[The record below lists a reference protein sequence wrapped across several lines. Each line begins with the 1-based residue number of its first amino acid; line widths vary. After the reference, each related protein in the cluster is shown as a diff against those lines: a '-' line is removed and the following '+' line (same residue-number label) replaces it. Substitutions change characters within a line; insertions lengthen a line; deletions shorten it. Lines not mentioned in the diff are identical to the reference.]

1 MIHSDS
7 ELEVLEPDVMIR
19 ITKNVNVLTSYLIE
33 HIWRG
38 ISNEGSQSIFLRIF
52 FIQKKSNG
60 FTK

>member
-38 ISNEGSQSIFLRIF
+38 ISNEGSQSIFFKDLF
-52 FIQKKSNG
+52 HPKEK
-60 FTK
+60 

>member
-1 MIHSDS
+1 MIHS

-38 ISNEGSQSIFLRIF
+38 ISNEGSQSIFFKDLF
-52 FIQKKSNG
+52 HPKEK
-60 FTK
+60 